1 MNQGLNDRHVSLL
14 AKTARI
20 TAEHPRCTGRAN
32 AAHTMGAGVPSTSQQ
47 RKPRLRARGMR
58 LMWRSPHTGRARACA
73 QCYTPPELIFPRG
86 PEARWNAKH
95 VKTED
100 SKETMP
106 EASLPGTTWIN
117 PENLS
122 NSSRQPYKHRGAKP
136 MTPELR
142 PPNSVSHHPLCQPS
156 PQWLKGRSSLNNP
169 S

>member
-73 QCYTPPELIFPRG
+73 QCYTPQSSSSQGAQKHDGTLNMSRLRTARKRCQRLAYQVPHGLTPRIWATLHDSHTNT
-86 PEARWNAKH
+86 EAQSQWPPSSDPRTLSATTH
-95 VKTED
+95 YVSQAPSD
-100 SKETMP
+100 SKED
-106 EASLPGTTWIN
+106 L
-117 PENLS
+117 
-122 NSSRQPYKHRGAKP
+122 H
-136 MTPELR
+136 
-142 PPNSVSHHPLCQPS
+142 
-156 PQWLKGRSSLNNP
+156 
-169 S
+169 